1 MTFKIKLN
9 HRNAVPHEYAKTEYL
24 AKRKAQKIARTAKN
38 MAANVVSI
46 VYVEDCLGGLR
57 AQYDVSNPSRNLA
70 GLS

>member
-9 HRNAVPHEYAKTEYL
+9 HRGAAPYDYAKTEYL
-24 AKRKAQKIARTAKN
+24 AKRKAQKIARTLPIYG
-38 MAANVVSI
+38 VVSI

-57 AQYDVSNPSRNLA
+57 AQYNASNPSRNLA